1 MHELSRGLAE
11 LFGEYLRRREAM
23 GLCIRGQV
31 LAYLRRPLRRGEGS
45 NSNEEA
51 YELRFEAMCVGDRSM
66 RRFVHSIRAYPQ

>member
-1 MHELSRGLAE
+1 
-11 LFGEYLRRREAM
+11 M